1 MSSDKQL
8 GLLTNQYQPRE
19 GKGVSSDKAIKS
31 CNQYQP
37 KEGKDVSSD
46 EAIRSFDQYQPG

>member
-37 KEGKDVSSD
+37 KEGKDASSD